1 MWMAVSLWL
10 SAFALAEDPA
20 DEAPPADAC
29 DVPALTAAL
38 KEATPVNTAGAWN
51 DLAIC
56 DGAKGKAAAKA
67 AFTKMIAGDDALL
80 AVVTAVDLGLGKLVI
95 DFTSRI
101 EASDRSETISAL
113 GKSCATVSS
122 VSPWLLTTPDAL
134 GERFWKE
141 RWYRAFTDCRTP
153 EVQEWL
159 AASVTPEAKKTQ
171 TSDTTYHDLLQSY
184 ARNARAEA
192 VPTLAEL
199 ATTLE
204 DADQIA
210 VVNAFGDAANV
221 GGTEGIDE
229 AARDAAIATLVE
241 IAPQL
246 SGRSIGR
253 ARGILDALDA
263 SDEAR
268 GLAKYR
274 WPERYASDRYGY
286 GVAVTQTLSC
296 KKGTEMVLHLAQMTE
311 GGEAWPDQLPTIV
324 QGKVPALWE
333 LEKRAKKCKG
343 TSSISVVVSPEPW
356 GSPDD
361 WTDFKKLHTTNFE
374 ANTTEAA
381 SATVI
386 EQPSFRL

>member
-10 SAFALAEDPA
+10 SGLALAQDPPE
-20 DEAPPADAC
+20 EAPPADAC
-29 DVPALTAAL
+29 DVPALVGAL
-38 KEATPVNTAGAWN
+38 KEASPVNTAGAWN
-51 DLAIC
+51 DLANC
-56 DGAKGKAAAKA
+56 DGAKGKASAKA

-80 AVVTAVDLGLGKLVI
+80 ALVTAVDIGLGNLVI
-95 DFTSRI
+95 DFTARI

-113 GKSCATVSS
+113 GKSCAAVSS
-122 VSPWLLTTPDAL
+122 VSPWLLTTPEVL

-171 TSDTTYHDLLQSY
+171 TSDTTYHDLLQAY
-184 ARNARAEA
+184 ARNAGAAA

-210 VVNAFGDAANV
+210 VVNAFSDAANV
-221 GGTEGIDE
+221 GSTDGIDE
-229 AARDAAIATLVE
+229 EARDAAIATLTE

-253 ARGILDALDA
+253 ARGILEALDA
-263 SDEAR
+263 SDEASAI
-268 GLAKYR
+268 AKYR
-274 WPERYASDRYGY
+274 WPERYTGERYGY
-286 GVAVTQTLSC
+286 GVAVVQTLSC

-311 GGEAWPDQLPTIV
+311 GGAAWPDQLPAIV
-324 QGKVPALWE
+324 ESKVPALWE

-343 TSSISVVVSPEPW
+343 TSSITVVVSPEPW
-356 GSPDD
+356 GSPEA
-361 WTDFKKLHTTNFE
+361 WHDFKKLQTANFE
-374 ANTTEAA
+374 ANTAEAA
-381 SATVI
+381 SADVV